1 MIKRFSVL
9 YVGHIALDHLGRDGT
24 PADERRYSNERLVEG
39 MAMAAAA
46 AQTMD
51 ELGYDT
57 LWMAEHHFQR
67 EGYEVI
73 PNLILLGTHLASQ
86 TQRVKFGCAFN
97 VTPAWHPIRMAEDYA
112 MADYLTHG
120 RVVLGVGRGY
130 QSREVETL
138 GGPLLDAEANAALFR
153 EQMEILFKAFNED
166 AWSHKGRFYTIPAE
180 VPFRGYQPTDVTLVP
195 RPVNRPVP
203 IWQAIASGKSIPFM
217 VEHGIK
223 GMVTLNG
230 ESITRQI
237 FAQYREAAAACGRR
251 LAPGEDL
258 AWGGGLY
265 LAPWLE
271 EAIAG
276 VRPYHDE
283 RYKWFAP
290 FGFVRY
296 ADEHG
301 RTWGTPG
308 APAGVPTIEEGVRQK
323 AWLVGP
329 PTRVIGLLKELE
341 TEYPGLEDIVLHW
354 PEGMPVEEWQG
365 QLRQFAREVM
375 PAFQPLAST
384 AQRSNGGTYSASAN
398 VG

>member
-1 MIKRFSVL
+1 MIKKFSVL
-9 YVGHIALDHLGRDGT
+9 YVGHIALENIGRDGT
-24 PADERRYSNERLVEG
+24 PADERCYPNERLVEG
-39 MAMAAAA
+39 MAMAEDVAHA
-46 AQTMD
+46 MD

-73 PNLILLGTHLASQ
+73 PNLILMGTYLATQ
-86 TQRVKFGCAFN
+86 TRRLKFGCAFN

-112 MADYLTHG
+112 MADYLTRG

-130 QSREVETL
+130 QTREVETL
-138 GGPLLDAEANAALFR
+138 GGPLLDTEANAALFR
-153 EQMEILFKAFNED
+153 EQVEILFKAFDQE
-166 AWSHKGRFYTIPAE
+166 AWSHKGRYYTIPAE
-180 VPFRGYQPTDVTLVP
+180 VPFRGYQSSNLTVVP
-195 RPVNRPVP
+195 RPVNRPVE

-217 VEHGIK
+217 VQHGIK

-237 FAQYREAAAACGRR
+237 FAQFRDEAAKVGRH
-251 LAPGEDL
+251 LMPGEDL

-265 LAPWLE
+265 LAPTLE
-271 EAIAG
+271 EAIDR

-329 PTRVIGLLKELE
+329 PSRVIELLEDLQR
-341 TEYPGLEDIVLHW
+341 EYPGLEHIVLHW
-354 PEGMPVEEWQG
+354 PEGMTASDWKA
-365 QLRQFAREVM
+365 QLRLFAREVM
-375 PAFQPLAST
+375 PAFTPVA
-384 AQRSNGGTYSASAN
+384 AA
-398 VG
+398 VGA

>member
-1 MIKRFSVL
+1 MIKKFSVL
-9 YVGHIALDHLGRDGT
+9 YVGHIALENIGRDGT
-24 PADERRYSNERLVEG
+24 PADERCYPNERLVEG
-39 MAMAAAA
+39 MAMAEDVAHA
-46 AQTMD
+46 MD

-73 PNLILLGTHLASQ
+73 PNLILMGTYLATQ
-86 TQRVKFGCAFN
+86 TRRLKFGCAFN

-112 MADYLTHG
+112 MADYLTRG

-130 QSREVETL
+130 QTREVETL
-138 GGPLLDAEANAALFR
+138 GGPLLDTEANAALFR
-153 EQMEILFKAFNED
+153 EQVEILFKAFDQE
-166 AWSHKGRFYTIPAE
+166 AWSHKGRYYTIPAE
-180 VPFRGYQPTDVTLVP
+180 VPFRGYQPSNLTVVP
-195 RPVNRPVP
+195 RPVNRPVE

-217 VEHGIK
+217 VQHGIK

-237 FAQYREAAAACGRR
+237 FAQFRDEAAKVGRH
-251 LAPGEDL
+251 LMPGEDL

-265 LAPWLE
+265 LAPTLE
-271 EAIAG
+271 EAIDR

-329 PTRVIGLLKELE
+329 PSRVIELLEDLQR
-341 TEYPGLEDIVLHW
+341 EYPGLEHIVLHW
-354 PEGMPVEEWQG
+354 PEGMTASDWKA
-365 QLRQFAREVM
+365 QLRLFAREVM
-375 PAFQPLAST
+375 PAFTPVA
-384 AQRSNGGTYSASAN
+384 AA
-398 VG
+398 VGA